1 MKSLKTDQRVSLS
14 HWLKVA
20 NTDGIAD
27 ARQLQGDYLVQ
38 YYNSLVG
45 KEIKQLFQ
53 VMPWALEQMGALM
66 KLRRAWH
73 TQGALAAALHAPV
86 LIRSAASEWRNF
98 LNKLLKQF
106 YMDMAK
112 VVPTALSSKSKMH
125 TISHAVED
133 VFRFGPLPLVSAERF
148 ESLNA
153 VVRQASMLSNRK
165 APSRDIVTR
174 LCDQEFIRNV
184 ITGTPY
190 RKVGKA
196 TMFDTGTELR
206 NFITSSREVQ
216 NTMHKFYGATP
227 PHQPSAPQARG
238 DPEEGQTQSGD
249 TFKTGDIVM
258 LRHELPADAQT
269 SYGVGRVQRI
279 FQGIDLSKTVQIQPL
294 WPECI
299 DDSGGRSTQRK
310 LRLPQEQVSG
320 WTRRRRNFVLAI
332 VLNLC
337 NTQRIQEIYKQQEL
351 QANALHKARND
362 IALLKKADAEEVQNM
377 SLRLVLRFV
386 TQYNLRKITTTF
398 WFSGSSPGYS
408 VGETRKT
415 GPSKLVEDVA
425 MQYFASDPSCLGSN
439 GRNVLKNADGR
450 DGVRKQVKSKLDG
463 LRNATKKA
471 VSSSLRSTSSS
482 STYALLEKLQIH
494 DSLHKLSLLALAQDL
509 FHYWEIAIMPS
520 RLRRLALIRTWSLT
534 FPPYHE
540 EMNEDGDI
548 VTESNRLFWPSIDQA
563 LAHLNADLAD
573 PARRAAARKF
583 IDDAV
588 KTDQDVQGTYNFDW
602 DRHRPAQQDEAK
614 LDRYFDASY
623 DVVPSG
629 SGHLALRIGSDT
641 TIEASG
647 SGSQMHQASYQRE
660 PRQRRQNPAG
670 TGETDSKSSQE
681 V

>member
-299 DDSGGRSTQRK
+299 DDK
-310 LRLPQEQVSG
+310 
-320 WTRRRRNFVLAI
+320 
-332 VLNLC
+332 
-337 NTQRIQEIYKQQEL
+337 IYKQQEL

-377 SLRLVLRFV
+377 
-386 TQYNLRKITTTF
+386 YNLRKITTTF

-471 VSSSLRSTSSS
+471 
-482 STYALLEKLQIH
+482 
-494 DSLHKLSLLALAQDL
+494 
-509 FHYWEIAIMPS
+509 
-520 RLRRLALIRTWSLT
+520 RTWSLT

-670 TGETDSKSSQE
+670 T
-681 V
+681 

>member
-1 MKSLKTDQRVSLS
+1 MESEEPGAVDTS
-14 HWLKVA
+14 
-20 NTDGIAD
+20 GIP
-27 ARQLQGDYLVQ
+27 Y
-38 YYNSLVG
+38 
-45 KEIKQLFQ
+45 
-53 VMPWALEQMGALM
+53 
-66 KLRRAWH
+66 H
-73 TQGALAAALHAPV
+73 T
-86 LIRSAASEWRNF
+86 
-98 LNKLLKQF
+98 
-106 YMDMAK
+106 
-112 VVPTALSSKSKMH
+112 
-125 TISHAVED
+125 
-133 VFRFGPLPLVSAERF
+133 
-148 ESLNA
+148 
-153 VVRQASMLSNRK
+153 
-165 APSRDIVTR
+165 
-174 LCDQEFIRNV
+174 
-184 ITGTPY
+184 
-190 RKVGKA
+190 
-196 TMFDTGTELR
+196 
-206 NFITSSREVQ
+206 
-216 NTMHKFYGATP
+216 
-227 PHQPSAPQARG
+227 
-238 DPEEGQTQSGD
+238 
-249 TFKTGDIVM
+249 
-258 LRHELPADAQT
+258 
-269 SYGVGRVQRI
+269 
-279 FQGIDLSKTVQIQPL
+279 
-294 WPECI
+294 
-299 DDSGGRSTQRK
+299 
-310 LRLPQEQVSG
+310 
-320 WTRRRRNFVLAI
+320 VLAI

-377 SLRLVLRFV
+377 
-386 TQYNLRKITTTF
+386 YNLRKITTTF

-471 VSSSLRSTSSS
+471 
-482 STYALLEKLQIH
+482 
-494 DSLHKLSLLALAQDL
+494 
-509 FHYWEIAIMPS
+509 
-520 RLRRLALIRTWSLT
+520 RTWSLT